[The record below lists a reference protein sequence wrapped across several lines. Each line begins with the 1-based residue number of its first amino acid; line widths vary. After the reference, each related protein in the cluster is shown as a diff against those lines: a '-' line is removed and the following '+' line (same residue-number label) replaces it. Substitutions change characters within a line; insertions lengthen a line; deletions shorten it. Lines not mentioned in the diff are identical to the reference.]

1 MKILHTSDWHLGR
14 SLYGRSRYP
23 EFKAFLDW
31 LAEVLEREQVD
42 ALVVA
47 GDVFDTTTPSNR
59 AQELYYRFLCRVAA
73 LDCCRHVVIVGGNHD
88 SPSFLNAPAQL
99 LRALDV
105 HVIGATPGDIE
116 DELITLR
123 GVDGSPEAVIAA
135 VPYLRDRDIRTVEA
149 GESMEDKQNKLI
161 NGIRN
166 HYATVCEHG
175 HRLRTRL
182 ESSTKREIPLIATG
196 HLFSAGGK
204 TTEDDGVRELYVG
217 SLAQVDAQS
226 FPQELD
232 YLALGHLHVPQ
243 RVGAQEHMRY
253 SGSPLPMGFGEA
265 RQRKQVVMVEFA
277 GRSPQINPL
286 EIPCFQ
292 PLQRIK
298 GSLDEICAG
307 LERLKQER
315 SNAWL
320 EIEYTGTDIGDTL
333 REQVELVLDGSDM
346 EVLRLR
352 NATLMNKV
360 IHRASVEETLDDL
373 DEFQVFDRCLDA
385 YAIEEDERAEL
396 KQLYSEIVH
405 TVREEDSN
413 AE

>member
-14 SLYGRSRYP
+14 SLFGRSRYA
-23 EFKAFLDW
+23 EFEAFLEW
-31 LAEVLEREQVD
+31 LAGVLEREQVD

-47 GDVFDTTTPSNR
+47 GDIFDTTTPSNR

-105 HVIGATPGDIE
+105 HVIGATPSAIE
-116 DELITLR
+116 DELLTLR
-123 GVDGSPEAVIAA
+123 GVDGSPQALIAA

-149 GESMEDKQNKLI
+149 GESMEDKQSKLI
-161 NGIRN
+161 HGIQA
-166 HYATVCEHG
+166 HYAAVCEKASEI
-175 HRLRTRL
+175 RIEMER
-182 ESSTKREIPLIATG
+182 KRNLEIPLIATG

-204 TTEDDGVRELYVG
+204 TTDDDGVRELYVG
-217 SLAQVDAQS
+217 SLAQVNAQS

-232 YLALGHLHVPQ
+232 CLALGHLHVPQ
-243 RVGAQEHMRY
+243 SVGAQDHMRY
-253 SGSPLPMGFGEA
+253 CGSPLSMGFGEA
-265 RQRKQVVMVEFA
+265 GQRKQVVMVEFA
-277 GRSPQINPL
+277 GRTPQVTPL
-286 EIPCFQ
+286 DIPCFQ
-292 PLQRIK
+292 PLQRVK
-298 GSLDEICAG
+298 GSLDEICSR
-307 LERLKQER
+307 LERLKQEH

-333 REQVELVLDGSDM
+333 REQVELVLEDSDM
-346 EVLRLR
+346 ERLRLR
-352 NATLMNKV
+352 NSTLMNKV

-373 DEFQVFDRCLDA
+373 DGFQVFERCLDA

-396 KQLYSEIVH
+396 KQLYSEIVD
-405 TVREEDSN
+405 TVCEEDSN